1 MNQPTQFVVHDFK
14 CLDSALFCP
23 SDYSALKFGSDI
35 IAEKFGQEMAFK
47 FYSEHR
53 DLLIADRCVIVPS
66 AFNVVEIAA
75 TILARH
81 FMNGLNDLLTREGH
95 RMVEWSTMHRTMS
108 YIADYSFL
116 AKDERQKLLEADK
129 LYINRDFIADKVL
142 LFVDD
147 VTITG
152 THEDKIVRFMADLGL
167 INPMIFCY
175 YARYQ
180 GEAAEIEAKLNLAG
194 ITSIPDYLKL
204 VAEPNHHLVVRA
216 VRFLLD
222 RPIADLKMALRHLP
236 GDFIQKLYYAC
247 LAKEYDKIDGY
258 RVGFELIR
266 ARRDASAMDRAVA

>member
-95 RMVEWSTMHRTMS
+95 RMVEWTTMHRTMS

-175 YARYQ
+175 YA
-180 GEAAEIEAKLNLAG
+180 A
-194 ITSIPDYLKL
+194 T
-204 VAEPNHHLVVRA
+204 
-216 VRFLLD
+216 
-222 RPIADLKMALRHLP
+222 
-236 GDFIQKLYYAC
+236 
-247 LAKEYDKIDGY
+247 
-258 RVGFELIR
+258 R
-266 ARRDASAMDRAVA
+266 ARRRRSRRSSISPASPPSRTTSSWWRSRTTIWWCAPSASCWTGRSPTSRWRCATCRATSSRSSTMPVWRRNTTRSTATASGSS